1 MTREDLTRADFC
13 HWISIEVRWGDMDYL
28 GHVNNAVYFTYC
40 ESARI
45 SLFAAIGCYGR
56 QAAEEG
62 PSLVS
67 ATCDFKRQV
76 IFPATLDVGVRVGEI
91 GHRSFHMHYGLFDHG
106 TDVVVASGSSI
117 DAWTDYRANRAVP
130 VPDYLRIELGRY
142 RRLFDFTAPRNL

>member
-1 MTREDLTRADFC
+1 MTRDHIKRSDFY
-13 HWISIEVRWGDMDYL
+13 HWISIEVRWGDMDSQ

-45 SLFAAIGCYGR
+45 SLFSAIGSYGR
-56 QAAEEG
+56 HLGEEG

-91 GHRSFHMHYGLFDHG
+91 GNRSFHTYYGLFIQG
-106 TDVVVASGSSI
+106 TDELVASGSSVTV
-117 DAWTDYRANRAVP
+117 WTDYRANRAIP
-130 VPDYLRIELGRY
+130 VPDEMRAGLSRY
-142 RRLFDFTAPRNL
+142 R